1 MSIAA
6 ASILAKTYKDQ
17 YIEDIVEKY
26 PDLKKY
32 DLLNNIGYETQNYL
46 DAIRKYDMIYYH

>member
-17 YIEDIVEKY
+17 YIEDIVKEYPEFNKY
-26 PDLKKY
+26 H
-32 DLLNNIGYETQNYL
+32 LLNNSSYGTQNHV
-46 DAIRKYDMIYYH
+46 DAIRKYDMTYYH